1 MKLFSRFFIFFMTI
15 CFCLLQMAQPIRV
28 LADNGISLIDPQ
40 IMGTPEEDVSSTA
53 GTGKK
58 SKTGLWIG
66 IAAGVAVVAGLI
78 VFGMGGGGGDDGG
91 GDSTP
96 TTGSVGVSW

>member
-1 MKLFSRFFIFFMTI
+1 MKLFNRLFIFPMI
-15 CFCLLQMAQPIRV
+15 VCFCLMQLAQPITA

-40 IMGTPEEDVSSTA
+40 IMGTPEEDVSSAA

-66 IAAGVAVVAGLI
+66 IAAGAVAVIGLI
-78 VFGMGGGGGDDGG
+78 ALGMGGGGDDGG
-91 GDSTP
+91 GGGGE
-96 TTGSVGVSW
+96 TTGSVGISW